1 MDIDN
6 KRLAK
11 LKEKTMWWN
20 FEIIYNPGK
29 SQLAADTLSRSKPL
43 HNLYISVLVD
53 DETDEQELLEASLDT
68 MGVAMVCANVQDG
81 AELISWSRVF
91 KATQEDPVLVR
102 VIELVERGMPDSSY
116 ELDKDL
122 RIFHQFR
129 HSLHVVR
136 GVLCYKDRIVI
147 PQVLHGSV
155 LAGIHAAHQG
165 VTGMTGRIDETVFW
179 PGIHTDIIKTR
190 AGCKTCMREAPSQP
204 AGFPNAPPSPEYPF
218 QMIVADYFSLH
229 GNNFL
234 IIVDRFTGWNQ
245 VYPAPPGKFDGQHFI
260 NFLRDFFAC
269 WNIAEHLTTDGGSQM
284 INGEVQAWLKK
295 LDVQHHQT
303 SSYLYMR
310 IVGRGLG

>member
-1 MDIDN
+1 M
-6 KRLAK
+6 
-11 LKEKTMWWN
+11 
-20 FEIIYNPGK
+20 
-29 SQLAADTLSRSKPL
+29 
-43 HNLYISVLVD
+43 
-53 DETDEQELLEASLDT
+53 
-68 MGVAMVCANVQDG
+68 
-81 AELISWSRVF
+81 
-91 KATQEDPVLVR
+91 
-102 VIELVERGMPDSSY
+102 
-116 ELDKDL
+116 
-122 RIFHQFR
+122 
-129 HSLHVVR
+129 
-136 GVLCYKDRIVI
+136 I
-147 PQVLHGSV
+147 PQVLRGSV

-165 VTGMTGRIDETVFW
+165 VTWMTGRIDETVFW

-245 VYPAPPGKFDGQHFI
+245 VYPAPPGKFDGQYFI

-284 INGEVQAWLKK
+284 INGEVQVWLKK

-303 SSYLYMR
+303 SSYFAHANSRAEIGVKTTKRMLQDCLSRHGSLDNDRFLQAILQYRNTPHQDCRKSPAQMVFGRSLRDYIPAMPYKYIPSADWCISQEMR
-310 IVGRGLG
+310 ERLLAKSRETEGEKLARNTKELNSVGTPVVIQNQTGRYPTKWDKTGIIVEVRPHW